1 MFHVSLLKP
10 FKPRG
15 NPSQYL
21 PLPELVEGEEEQEV
35 EQIVNHRI
43 KEYKR
48 KGRDSKTVR
57 SFFVKWKG
65 FSSDH
70 DEWVTEANMTA
81 DFTIR
86 NSLLDEY
93 CNSHDLALTVIKSG
107 SSGTKLP
114 RSNKRSR

>member
-1 MFHVSLLKP
+1 
-10 FKPRG
+10 
-15 NPSQYL
+15 
-21 PLPELVEGEEEQEV
+21 LVEGEEEQEV

-48 KGRDSKTVR
+48 KGRGSKTVR

-93 CNSHDLALTVIKSG
+93 CKSHDLTLTVIKYG
-107 SSGTKLP
+107 SSGSKLP